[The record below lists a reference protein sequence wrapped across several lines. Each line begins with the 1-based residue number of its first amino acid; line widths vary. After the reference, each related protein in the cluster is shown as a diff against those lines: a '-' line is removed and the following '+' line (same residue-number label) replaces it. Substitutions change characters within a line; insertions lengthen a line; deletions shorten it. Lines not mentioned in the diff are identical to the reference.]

1 MNKSQYDLEKEEYE
15 LNHDKEITEYE
26 LEDEHIDD
34 SEPSKEDTSENTNEG
49 ENKRKRGKTNRS
61 SSFKLL
67 FNLMLNPTEGWKNI
81 RRAGQKPEKV
91 ARDCFYP
98 LTALA
103 SAAVFI
109 QYLYGTAESINN
121 ILITALTVFISF
133 FMSYFFIML
142 LEKIVL
148 PQSYSAVSET
158 DYGRNYTMYLL
169 STLTLFYIL
178 SCAAPMLDAVWVFL
192 PIWTIFIASKGVRF
206 FKFKDSRTTLLTCI
220 ISALIILSPIM
231 IYLIF
236 IELLTL

>member
-15 LNHDKEITEYE
+15 LDHDTELTEYD
-26 LEDEHIDD
+26 LADD
-34 SEPSKEDTSENTNEG
+34 HVDDYEPSKEGTPEKTDEG
-49 ENKRKRGKTNRS
+49 ENKRKGERTNRY
-61 SSFKLL
+61 SSFRLL
-67 FNLMLNPTEGWKNI
+67 FNLMVNPTEGWKNI

-109 QYLYGTAESINN
+109 QYIYGTAESINN

-133 FMSYFFIML
+133 FMSYFLIML

-148 PQSYSAVSET
+148 PKSYSAVSES

-169 STLTLFYIL
+169 STLTLFYTL
-178 SCAAPMLDAVWVFL
+178 SCAVPMLDAVWVFL

-231 IYLIF
+231 LYLIF